1 MRRLR
6 KLVPFVAI
14 MMLAGCGDQDE
25 VNNPPAENNGTTSNN
40 TQTNNGATSNNT
52 QTNNETAAFSFKE
65 FELDVDYKGTNQDYE
80 VEYDTLEGKT
90 EASIEDSINNKNL
103 HGDEAMTELT
113 PLFEQL
119 TFNRDTPQAEV
130 IQEVLKVFNLKD
142 NYQEFDLE
150 VTFEDGTKK
159 QYEQHQ

>member
-1 MRRLR
+1 MKSKL
-6 KLVPFVAI
+6 KLVPFLVVI
-14 MMLAGCGDQDE
+14 MLAGCGDQDE
-25 VNNPPAENNGTTSNN
+25 VNNPPAENNDTTE
-40 TQTNNGATSNNT
+40 NNT
-52 QTNNETAAFSFKE
+52 QTNNETSAFSFKE

-90 EASIEDSINNKNL
+90 EASIEDSINDKNL
-103 HGDEAMTELT
+103 HGDEAMKALT

-119 TFNRDTPQAEV
+119 TFNQDTPQAEV
-130 IQEVLKVFNLKD
+130 IQEVLKVFQLKD
-142 NYQEFDLE
+142 DYQEFDLE

>member
-1 MRRLR
+1 MKSKL
-6 KLVPFVAI
+6 KLVPFLTVI
-14 MMLAGCGDQDE
+14 MLAGCGDQDE
-25 VNNPPAENNGTTSNN
+25 VNNPPAENNKTTE
-40 TQTNNGATSNNT
+40 NNT
-52 QTNNETAAFSFKE
+52 QTNNETSAFSFKE

-90 EASIEDSINNKNL
+90 EASIEDSINDKNL
-103 HGDEAMTELT
+103 HGDEAMKELT

-119 TFNRDTPQAEV
+119 TFNQDTPQAEV
-130 IQEVLKVFNLKD
+130 IQEVLKVFQLKD
-142 NYQEFDLE
+142 DYQEFDLE